1 VALVIRF
8 PARGYSTSRM
18 TARLLPF
25 PVPGRPSIAPGTD
38 PLSALAETARG
49 GNTDAIRTLVVSVMP
64 ALLRATRG
72 VLGAAHLE
80 IEDVAQEAALGLV
93 RSLSDYRRECTV
105 THYATRIAVLTALA
119 ARRRLRARGAGRH
132 VPLEETDLPRA
143 EPPSSEYLARRRR
156 ELLRNLCDA
165 LPDAQSEALL
175 MHCALG
181 MTVDEVAAASGVPRN
196 TVRSRLRL
204 AKECLREKIEGDD
217 RLRDLLEVET

>member
-1 VALVIRF
+1 MIRF
-8 PARGYSTSRM
+8 PRLGYSTQRM

-25 PVPGRPSIAPGTD
+25 PSPRRPSIAPGTD
-38 PLSALAETARG
+38 PLSALAESARDG
-49 GNTDAIRTLVVSVMP
+49 DLDAIRTLVVSVMP

-72 VLGAAHLE
+72 VLGTGHLE
-80 IEDVAQEAALGLV
+80 VEDVAQEAALGLV
-93 RSLSDYRRECTV
+93 RSLPEYRRECTV

-143 EPPSSEYLARRRR
+143 NPPSHEYAAQRRRQ
-156 ELLRNLCDA
+156 LLGELCDE
-165 LPDAQSEALL
+165 LPNAQSEALL

-181 MTVDEVAAASGVPRN
+181 LTVDEVASASRVPRN

-204 AKECLREKIEGDD
+204 AKEALREKIENDA
-217 RLRDLLEVET
+217 RLRELLEVEA